1 MLASCIV
8 MVKVMLQ
15 SCGQSNV
22 AMLQNHV
29 YQVTSAVDYMV
40 SKFSVVVC
48 IVCLYIVT
56 VSLWFEQSED

>member
-8 MVKVMLQ
+8 MVKVMLL
-15 SCGQSNV
+15 SCGQSHF

-40 SKFSVVVC
+40 VC
-48 IVCLYIVT
+48 TICLYIVV
-56 VSLWFEQSED
+56 VSLRFERSED